1 MVSQSV
7 KPTSVP
13 KRPFTFNS
21 ADPSLSVNLHDLG
34 GGHSAI
40 AEDLRY
46 TADGGTAEL
55 KTPMGWPKG
64 AKGGER
70 IWFSTLRKPILG
82 FSGPARSP
90 KLDEVKSSV
99 KKRGQRTSGKLR
111 IGDDWN
117 AIRII
122 ALSQGNPLKA
132 VAEFVENSID
142 AGAKHITLI
151 RGKERG
157 VHFLRI
163 KDDGAGIR
171 RNEAGV
177 PDFGY
182 VATHICDSIKRRL
195 KAEGATGLQGEF
207 GIGLLSFWTVGEELV
222 MTTAGTDGKTY
233 QMHMK
238 KGDPGYQVTQRRLLM
253 PEAGAELLIRNI
265 LPGIKQFSGEK
276 IQWYLASELRDRIRT
291 SGVGIRV
298 IDRTARAEF
307 KVEPRKF
314 EGRLLHQL
322 KSLPNSELYLELY
335 LTTPNPANAV
345 SLSRNGTRVIE
356 NLALLSGFGKPPW
369 TTGYIQGIIDA
380 PYLSLT
386 PGTRTG
392 IIQDESFERLGTDL
406 ALLETELLGIID
418 EQRRAEEE
426 ETSRDVLRSIQK
438 AIKEALLALPA
449 EEYDWFDLHDGGPK
463 KGKSL
468 GEGEAL
474 GAAGPLDDPMEGR
487 PPDGSEASEDAG
499 QKQFF
504 EYSGPLFSV
513 RISPASSVL
522 SVESQ
527 KNLRAISRDRSR
539 RLVEGDLVFEW
550 KIVEGEGELENAS
563 GEIVT
568 FKAPKEPGLSR
579 LEVTVKQGE
588 ITCTAEALVTVTQS
602 LIPDVPDRGGGSRQ
616 GLPSY
621 TFQKAS
627 GELWRSRYQSDQNV
641 IVINNGH
648 RDFVYASRNK
658 ALKLRYISRLF
669 AKELVVKNFAG
680 APPGELLERLIE
692 LSLYTEENLK

>member
-1 MVSQSV
+1 V
-7 KPTSVP
+7 KASSHKQP
-13 KRPFTFNS
+13 N
-21 ADPSLSVNLHDLG
+21 
-34 GGHSAI
+34 
-40 AEDLRY
+40 
-46 TADGGTAEL
+46 
-55 KTPMGWPKG
+55 
-64 AKGGER
+64 
-70 IWFSTLRKPILG
+70 RKN
-82 FSGPARSP
+82 
-90 KLDEVKSSV
+90 
-99 KKRGQRTSGKLR
+99 SGKLR

-122 ALSQGNPLKA
+122 ALSQSNPLKA

-142 AGAKHITLI
+142 ANARHITLI
-151 RGKERG
+151 RGKEKG

-171 RNEAGV
+171 RNEDGA
-177 PDFGY
+177 PDFEY

-195 KAEGATGLQGEF
+195 KAEGATGIQGEF

-222 MTTAGTDGKTY
+222 MTSAGSDGKTY

-238 KGDPGYQVTQRRLLM
+238 KGDPRYQVTQRRLLVAE
-253 PEAGAELLIRNI
+253 PGTELLVRKI

-276 IQWYLASELRDRIRT
+276 IQWYLASELRDRIRH
-291 SGVGIRV
+291 SGVEIRV

-322 KSLPNSELYLELY
+322 KSLPESELYLELY
-335 LTTPNPANAV
+335 LTAPDPGNAV
-345 SLSRNGTRVIE
+345 SLSRNGTRVVE
-356 NLALLSGFGKPPW
+356 NLALLSGLSKPPW
-369 TTGYIQGIIDA
+369 TSGYLQGIIDA

-392 IIQDESFERLGTDL
+392 IIQDESFERLSNEL
-406 ALLETELLGIID
+406 AILETELLGIID

-426 ETSRDVLRSIQK
+426 ETSRDVLRAIQK

-449 EEYDWFDLHDGGPK
+449 EEYDWFDIHEERHKKAKPAGADELHDHLNRPDE
-463 KGKSL
+463 S
-468 GEGEAL
+468 
-474 GAAGPLDDPMEGR
+474 
-487 PPDGSEASEDAG
+487 PPDGSENAEEPG
-499 QKQFF
+499 QRQFF

-522 SVESQ
+522 SVGAQ
-527 KNLRAISRDRSR
+527 KNLRAVARDRAKR
-539 RLVEGDLVFEW
+539 HVETDLVFEW
-550 KIVEGEGELENAS
+550 KIVEGEGELENAT

-568 FKAPKEPGLSR
+568 FKAADEPGLSR
-579 LEVTVKQGE
+579 IEVTVRQGE
-588 ITCTAEALVTVTQS
+588 IVCSAEALVTVTQT
-602 LIPDVPDRGGGSRQ
+602 LLPETPGKGGETRQ

-621 TFQKAS
+621 TFQKAP
-627 GELWRSRYQSDQNV
+627 GELWRARYQSDQNV
-641 IVINNGH
+641 VVINNGH
-648 RDFVYASRNK
+648 RDFVFASRNK

-680 APPGELLERLIE
+680 APPGELVERLIE